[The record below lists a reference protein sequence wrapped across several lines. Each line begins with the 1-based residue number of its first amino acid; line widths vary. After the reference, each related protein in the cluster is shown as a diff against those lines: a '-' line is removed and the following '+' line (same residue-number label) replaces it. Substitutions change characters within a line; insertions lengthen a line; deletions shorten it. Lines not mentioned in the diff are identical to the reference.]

1 MKINW
6 GHETNAKNVNARCE
20 MNGAVGCR
28 AVTRAGQTDRQKNR
42 HTDRQTAWGTTIPS
56 GPDGAEGKKLYYEK
70 LEY

>member
-1 MKINW
+1 
-6 GHETNAKNVNARCE
+6 

>member
-1 MKINW
+1 
-6 GHETNAKNVNARCE
+6 
-20 MNGAVGCR
+20 MNGAVGYR

-42 HTDRQTAWGTTIPS
+42 HTDRQTEWGTTIPS